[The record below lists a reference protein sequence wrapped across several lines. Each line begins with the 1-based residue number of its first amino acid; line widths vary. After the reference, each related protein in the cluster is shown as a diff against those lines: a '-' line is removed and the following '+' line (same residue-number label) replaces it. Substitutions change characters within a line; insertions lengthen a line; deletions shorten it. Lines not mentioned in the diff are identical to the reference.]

1 MCDKLRIPRRPP
13 SIFGARRGEIQDDL
27 DPVSISA
34 PTSWCASVV
43 PCSVTA
49 AMLTSRFGPICS
61 IALGSKEMDRR
72 CQLPFRASGSSSSL
86 MAVRYT
92 EPIRTLGR
100 SVPSQVLGSTLGQL
114 TAGIAHE
121 IKNPLNFVNNFSG
134 VSAELMDELQ
144 QALEDVKS
152 QRKEAWGDNRAD
164 ADVTG
169 QPREGGAARSARG
182 FDRQEHA
189 AALARRLR

>member
-1 MCDKLRIPRRPP
+1 MCDKLRTPRRPP

-100 SVPSQVLGSTLGQL
+100 SVASQVPGL
-114 TAGIAHE
+114 
-121 IKNPLNFVNNFSG
+121 
-134 VSAELMDELQ
+134 D
-144 QALEDVKS
+144 
-152 QRKEAWGDNRAD
+152 
-164 ADVTG
+164 
-169 QPREGGAARSARG
+169 
-182 FDRQEHA
+182 
-189 AALARRLR
+189 ARRRVVLIVDPIICFSCPRDHLLFAVQPKGVKRDLTGWGIQRNAVLEKGASYRHEVHRVDRVIRGVVAQIKGL

>member
-1 MCDKLRIPRRPP
+1 MCDKLRVPRRPP

-92 EPIRTLGR
+92 GTYSDLRQIGPFASPWARCKA
-100 SVPSQVLGSTLGQL
+100 P
-114 TAGIAHE
+114 
-121 IKNPLNFVNNFSG
+121 
-134 VSAELMDELQ
+134 
-144 QALEDVKS
+144 
-152 QRKEAWGDNRAD
+152 
-164 ADVTG
+164 
-169 QPREGGAARSARG
+169 RSAYCGSHNLLLMPARPPAFCCPAQRG
-182 FDRQEHA
+182 QAGPHRLGDAAECGIGERSFT
-189 AALARRLR
+189 AALAQRAATRKKLQCL

>member
-61 IALGSKEMDRR
+61 IALGSKEIDRR

-86 MAVRYT
+86 IPVNYT

-100 SVPSQVLGSTLGQL
+100 PVPSQVLGSTLGQL

-121 IKNPLNFVNNFSG
+121 IKNPLNLLNNFLG
-134 VSAELMDELQ
+134 VSAELIDELQ
-144 QALEDVKS
+144 EALEDLNLNEK
-152 QRKEAWGDNRAD
+152 RR
-164 ADVTG
+164 
-169 QPREGGAARSARG
+169 GGRW
-182 FDRQEHA
+182 
-189 AALARRLR
+189 